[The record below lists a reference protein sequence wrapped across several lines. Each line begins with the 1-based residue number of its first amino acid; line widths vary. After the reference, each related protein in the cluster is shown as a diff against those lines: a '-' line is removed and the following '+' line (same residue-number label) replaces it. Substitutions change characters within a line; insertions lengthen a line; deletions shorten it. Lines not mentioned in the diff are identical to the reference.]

1 VTIASQASEAPATG
15 HTGRPRS
22 RQSYEAIIAA
32 TAAQLCDVGYRH
44 LTIEGVAARAGVSKS
59 TIYRW
64 WPTKAALVVATLKAR
79 STDSPIELTGD
90 SRADLRAVI
99 AATFRIVANSPA
111 GMILP
116 ALAVD
121 LLDDPTAHEQLQELM
136 RPRRESVLTVIRAI
150 AARGDLPAD
159 VDAGLLLDIYSGTLL
174 YRVLLSREPV
184 SESIIDQLTDLLLR
198 GTAPHT
204 LLML

>member
-1 VTIASQASEAPATG
+1 M
-15 HTGRPRS
+15 
-22 RQSYEAIIAA
+22 AA
-32 TAAQLCDVGYRH
+32 TAAQLCDVGY
-44 LTIEGVAARAGVSKS
+44 LNMTIEGVAARAGVGKS

-64 WPTKAALVVATLKAR
+64 WPSKAALVVETLKSR
-79 STDSPIELTGD
+79 SMLSPIELTGD

-99 AATFRIVANSPA
+99 ASTFQIVTHSPA

-121 LLDDPTAHEQLQELM
+121 LIRDPAAHEQLHALL
-136 RPRRESVLTVIRAI
+136 RPRRESVLTVIRTI

-174 YRVLLSREPV
+174 YRVLLSGEPV
-184 SESIIDQLTDLLLR
+184 TESIIDQLTDLLLS
-198 GTAPHT
+198 GTAPHI

>member
-1 VTIASQASEAPATG
+1 M
-15 HTGRPRS
+15 
-22 RQSYEAIIAA
+22 AA
-32 TAAQLCDVGYRH
+32 TAAQLYDVGYLS
-44 LTIEGVAARAGVSKS
+44 LTVERVAARAGVSKS

-64 WPTKAALVVATLKAR
+64 WPTKAALVVETLKNR
-79 STDSPIELTGD
+79 STLAPIELTGD
-90 SRADLRAVI
+90 SRADLRNVI

-121 LLDDPTAHEQLQELM
+121 LMRDPVAYEQLQALL
-136 RPRRESVLTVIRAI
+136 RPRRESVLVVIRTI

-159 VDAGLLLDIYSGTLL
+159 IDAGLLLDIYSGTLL
-174 YRVLLSREPV
+174 YRVLLSGEPV
-184 SESIIDQLTDLLLR
+184 TETIIDQLTDLLLS